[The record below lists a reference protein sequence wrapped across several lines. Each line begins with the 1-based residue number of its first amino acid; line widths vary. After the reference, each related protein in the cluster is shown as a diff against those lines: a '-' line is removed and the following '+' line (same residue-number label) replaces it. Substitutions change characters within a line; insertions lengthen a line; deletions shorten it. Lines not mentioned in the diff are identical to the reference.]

1 MTSFVPIEIL
11 EGIVVNVNDVHVGA
25 TDPSV
30 FLSELLINKLSK
42 PQLFAS
48 TTLIDCVV
56 ITAVKVG

>member
-1 MTSFVPIEIL
+1 MTSFVPIEIV
-11 EGIVVNVNDVHVGA
+11 EGIVFNVNDVHVGA

-30 FLSELLINKLSK
+30 FLSELVINKLSK

-48 TTLIDCVV
+48 TTLMDCVV